1 MKIVAVIPVKPPGEG
16 KSRLEGALDAA
27 DRAALSRAMFR
38 RVLKATLDAGIETV
52 VISRD
57 GAIRREAETAGAWA
71 MEESDGSNLNEALAT
86 ARNFLAARGAEALLV
101 LPADLPAIGPD
112 DVCALA
118 TLAWAAPAVV
128 VAPDAAEQGT
138 NALLL
143 APPDSIAFGFGAES
157 FDRHCDAARQ
167 AGITPTILRRP
178 GLALDIDTP
187 ADLERLRQ
195 IDKS

>member
-1 MKIVAVIPVKPPGEG
+1 MRIVAVIPVKPPGEG
-16 KSRLEGALDAA
+16 KSRLEGVLDPV

-38 RVLKATLDAGIETV
+38 RVLKTVLDAGIEAV
-52 VISRD
+52 VVSRD
-57 GAIRREAETAGAWA
+57 SAIRREAEAAGAWA
-71 MEESDGSNLNEALAT
+71 LEEADGSNLNEALAI
-86 ARNFLAARGAEALLV
+86 AGDFLSARGAEALLV
-101 LPADLPAIGPD
+101 LPADLPAIEPD
-112 DVCALA
+112 DVRALT
-118 TLAWAAPAVV
+118 TLAWTAPAVV

-143 APPDSIAFGFGAES
+143 APPDSIAFGFGVES
-157 FDRHCDAARQ
+157 FARHCDAARQ

-195 IDKS
+195 MDKS